1 MVGRARPNEDV
12 MVGRSQTDWQA
23 EIRKLRDDLDI
34 TQEQLAA
41 KLGVAFST
49 VSRWE
54 NGRGNPSP
62 LAIKLIEQ
70 LCRAQRREKKAPK
83 ATSEGGA

>member
-1 MVGRARPNEDV
+1 MFNGSRTNWSATI
-12 MVGRSQTDWQA
+12 M
-23 EIRKLRDDLDI
+23 KLRAELGV

-62 LAIKLIEQ
+62 LAIKRIEQ
-70 LCRAQRREKKAPK
+70 LCRVQCQKVKSPK
-83 ATSEGGA
+83 AASEGDA

>member
-1 MVGRARPNEDV
+1 MFKGSRTSWSATIRSLRAELGVP
-12 MVGRSQTDWQA
+12 
-23 EIRKLRDDLDI
+23 
-34 TQEQLAA
+34 QEQLAA

-70 LCRAQRREKKAPK
+70 LCRAQRRDERTPK

>member
-1 MVGRARPNEDV
+1 MFKSSPTNWSATIKTLRA
-12 MVGRSQTDWQA
+12 
-23 EIRKLRDDLDI
+23 DLSL

-62 LAIKLIEQ
+62 LAIKRIEQ
-70 LCRAQRREKKAPK
+70 LCRVQRQEEKAPK
-83 ATSEGGA
+83 AASEGDT

>member
-1 MVGRARPNEDV
+1 MFKGSRTNWSATIRSLRAEFGV
-12 MVGRSQTDWQA
+12 
-23 EIRKLRDDLDI
+23 

-49 VSRWE
+49 LSRWE

-70 LCRAQRREKKAPK
+70 LCRAQGRDEEAPK
-83 ATSEGGA
+83 ATSDGGAECTRKRG

>member
-1 MVGRARPNEDV
+1 MFKGSRTNWSATIRNLRAELSV
-12 MVGRSQTDWQA
+12 
-23 EIRKLRDDLDI
+23 

-54 NGRGNPSP
+54 NGRGTPSP

-70 LCRAQRREKKAPK
+70 LCRAQRREKTTPT
-83 ATSEGGA
+83 ATSDEGA